1 MNKIKFFMAKY
12 INDIEDNINAFLNSN
27 ENINIEIINLYEV
40 RKFDMS
46 YCFCLVYKEESEKPL
61 VEKL

>member
-12 INDIEDNINAFLNSN
+12 IDGIENDINAFLE
-27 ENINIEIINLYEV
+27 ENTHIEIINLYEI
-40 RKFDMS
+40 RKYNTE
-46 YCFCLVYKEESEKPL
+46 YCFCLVYKAESEKPL

>member
-12 INDIEDNINAFLNSN
+12 IDGIENDINAFLE
-27 ENINIEIINLYEV
+27 ENTYIEIINLYEI
-40 RKFDMS
+40 RKYNTE
-46 YCFCLVYKEESEKPL
+46 YCFCLVYKEECEKPL

>member
-1 MNKIKFFMAKY
+1 MNKIKFFRATY
-12 INDIEDNINAFLNSN
+12 IHDIEDDINSFLEINV
-27 ENINIEIINLYEV
+27 NIEIINLYEV
-40 RKFDMS
+40 RKYNTE